1 MVTPDAL
8 STAEAKRA
16 FVRRMFDG
24 IAGTYDLLN
33 HLLSGGADIVWRR
46 QAVDDLQVMDGWRIL
61 DLATGTGDL
70 AFEAAGRGSGIR
82 VIGADISRPMLRRGL
97 SKECRRL
104 AGVRF
109 LCGDAERLPFP
120 DRAFDGMTIG
130 FGIRNVA
137 DVDVG
142 LREMYRVLKP
152 GARLAVLEFSRP
164 RTVLLSQLYF
174 LYFKCLLPVIDRL
187 ISGHTAAY
195 RYLYESVMRFPEGQA
210 FLGRME
216 QVGFTGLRERRLT
229 LGIATAYLA
238 TRPMSDGEGAGA
250 AGAYV

>member
-8 STAEAKRA
+8 SAAEAKRA

-33 HLLSGGADIVWRR
+33 HLLSGGADILWRR
-46 QAVDDLQVMDGWRIL
+46 QAVDDLQVVDGWRIL

-70 AFEAAGRGSGIR
+70 AFEAAGRASG
-82 VIGADISRPMLRRGL
+82 VSVFGADVSRPMLRRGL
-97 SKECRRL
+97 TKESRRQS
-104 AGVRF
+104 GVRF
-109 LCGDAERLPFP
+109 LCGDAERLPFA
-120 DRAFDGMTIG
+120 DRTFDGLTIG

-137 DVDVG
+137 DLDVG
-142 LREMYRVLKP
+142 IKEMHRVLKP

-174 LYFKCLLPVIDRL
+174 LYFRCLLPVIGRL

-210 FLGRME
+210 FRGRME
-216 QVGFTGLRERRLT
+216 RAGFTDLREHRLT

-238 TRPMSDGEGAGA
+238 TRSTADARGPDA
-250 AGAYV
+250 ASANV